1 MSTGN
6 KPRDVDLVFLCDPK
20 KNRTCEKTMCHVGGG
35 ECRCTMDPECSVNG
49 KILWPTF
56 FVQGIN
62 TDTKVGCECCPL
74 GSSACD
80 AFRRR
85 TPNGECPC
93 DVFDTYTDYLK
104 VEDKPIE

>member
-1 MSTGN
+1 MMSTDS
-6 KPRDVDLVFLCDPK
+6 KPREVDLLFLCDPE
-20 KNRTCEKTMCHVGGG
+20 KNPACEKTMCHVLGG
-35 ECRCTMDPECSVNG
+35 ECRCTTYPEYSVNG

-56 FVQGIN
+56 YDHIYSA
-62 TDTKVGCECCPL
+62 KVGCERCPL
-74 GSSACD
+74 GTKACD